1 MKKPIPIIDLFA
13 GPGGLGEGFS
23 ALRNGEQPAFEIKVS
38 IEKDPNAHKT
48 LTLRSVY
55 RYLKSMGSLDSYYR
69 YIRGEIDESEFHQHP
84 LVVEAFKHAAHEA
97 LLMELG
103 KSSEREIDQKIKDAI
118 KDTSE
123 WVLIGGPPCQ
133 AYSLA
138 GRSRRSREEKESFE
152 SDEKHFLYKEYLR
165 IIRSHS
171 PSVFVMENVKG
182 ILSSKISGQPIF
194 RQILADLSHPSDS
207 QKYVIQSL
215 VVEGDVDTLD
225 GKDYI
230 IHSENFGIPQCRHRV
245 ILLGIRKDIF
255 DSNKKLTNKPDDFLL
270 TPSERMNTVY
280 QAICDLPILRSG
292 LSKETDSHD
301 SWYRALKQTPSLLG
315 NSKAKPIPEIKL
327 EMEKVFELMSTNT
340 SIGSQFIPGITN
352 KTSMLP
358 SYKKWVED
366 EQIGGTV
373 QHYTRKHMRADVQRY
388 FYLSVYAKLISG
400 YVPKVQD
407 LPPDLIPNHKNLS
420 QEVPPNQDRFRV
432 QQAGQPGKTV
442 TSHISKDGHYFIHYD
457 AAQARSFT
465 IREAARIQT
474 FPDNYFFEGGAT
486 AALHQVGNAVP
497 PLLANQI
504 AKIVSHI
511 LSSRT

>member
-1 MKKPIPIIDLFA
+1 MNKPIPIIDLFA

-23 ALRNGEQPAFEIKVS
+23 ALRDKEKPTFEIKVS
-38 IEKDPNAHKT
+38 IEKDPYAHKT

-55 RYLKSMGSLDSYYR
+55 RYLKSVESLDSYYE
-69 YIRGEIDESEFHQHP
+69 YIRGEINESEFHQRP
-84 LVVEAFKHAAHEA
+84 LVAEAFEHAAHEV
-97 LLMELG
+97 LCMELG
-103 KSSEREIDQKIKDAI
+103 KSCEREIDQKISDAI

-138 GRSRRSREEKESFE
+138 GRSRRSQEEKAAFE
-152 SDEKHFLYKEYLR
+152 SDERHFLYKEYLR

-194 RQILADLSHPSDS
+194 RQILDDLSHPSDS

-215 VVEGDVDTLD
+215 VVKGDVDTLD

-255 DSNKKLTNKPDDFLL
+255 DSNKRLTKKPDDFLL
-270 TPSERMNTVY
+270 TPSERMNSVY
-280 QAICDLPILRSG
+280 QAISDLPVLRSG

-315 NSKAKPIPEIKL
+315 TSKAKPIPEIKL
-327 EMEKVFELMSTNT
+327 EMEKVFELMRTNT
-340 SIGSQFIPGITN
+340 SNGSQFIRGVTS
-352 KTSMLP
+352 KTAMLP
-358 SYKKWVED
+358 SYKNWVED
-366 EQIGGTV
+366 RHIGGTI
-373 QHYTRKHMRADVQRY
+373 QHYTRKHMRADIQRY

-407 LPPDLIPNHKNLS
+407 LPPNLIPNHKNVS
-420 QEVPPNQDRFRV
+420 QESPPNQDRFRV
-432 QQAGQPGKTV
+432 QQANRPGKTV

-457 AAQARSFT
+457 PVQARSFT

-504 AKIVSHI
+504 AAITYRV
-511 LSSRT
+511 LCTE

>member
-23 ALRNGEQPAFEIKVS
+23 ALTKGDLPAFEIKVS
-38 IEKDPNAHKT
+38 IEKDINAHKT

-55 RYLKSMGSLDSYYR
+55 RYLKSMGNLDNYYE
-69 YIRGEIDESEFHQHP
+69 YIRGDINETEFRQRPH
-84 LVVEAFKHAAHEA
+84 VAEAFEHVANEA
-97 LLMELG
+97 LRMELG
-103 KSSEREIDQKIKDAI
+103 KSSEQEIDKRIKDAL
-118 KDTSE
+118 KGSSE

-138 GRSRRSREEKESFE
+138 GRSRRSREEKQSFE

-194 RQILADLSHPSDS
+194 RQILDDLSNPSDS
-207 QKYVIQSL
+207 QKYLIKSL
-215 VVEGDVDTLD
+215 VVEGDIDTLK

-230 IHSENFGIPQCRHRV
+230 IHSEDFGIPQCRHRV

-255 DSNKKLTNKPDDFLL
+255 DSNKRLSKSQKDFLL
-270 TPSERMNTVY
+270 TPSDRPNNVDD
-280 QAICDLPILRSG
+280 AISDLPILRSG
-292 LSKETDSHD
+292 LSKEADSHK
-301 SWYRALKQTPSLLG
+301 SWCLALKQTPSLLG
-315 NSKAKPIPEIKL
+315 TSRTSPIPEIKS
-327 EMEKVFELMSTNT
+327 EMNKTFEVIGTNI
-340 SIGSQFIPGITN
+340 SIGSQFIPGN
-352 KTSMLP
+352 LPKTSMLP
-358 SYKKWVED
+358 AYKNWVED
-366 EQIGGTV
+366 VQIGGTV
-373 QHYTRKHMRADVQRY
+373 QHCTRKHIREDIQRY

-400 YVPKVQD
+400 YVPKIQD
-407 LPPDLIPNHKNLS
+407 LPRSLMPNHKNVT
-420 QEVPPNQDRFRV
+420 QEKPPNQDRFRV

-457 AAQARSFT
+457 PAQARSFT
-465 IREAARIQT
+465 LREAARIQT

-486 AALHQVGNAVP
+486 AGLHQVGNAVP
-497 PLLANQI
+497 PLLAKQI

-511 LSSRT
+511 LGD